1 MTWMASVVKKGLAVG
16 RAKEMAQKIMEVK
29 GER

>member
-1 MTWMASVVKKGLAVG
+1 MTWMASVVGLAG